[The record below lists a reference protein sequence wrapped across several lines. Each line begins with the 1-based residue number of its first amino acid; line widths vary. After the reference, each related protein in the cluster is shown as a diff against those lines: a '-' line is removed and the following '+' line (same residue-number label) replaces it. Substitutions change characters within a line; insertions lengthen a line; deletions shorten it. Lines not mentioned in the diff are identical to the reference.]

1 MALTEGDHYS
11 TVFTQHKYHDGNRDP
26 KSTILYGK
34 RRFMEIKE
42 RGQRGLSRLKAGKL
56 NSDPGGDVEPSQNL
70 SSRGPT
76 PLMRTKG
83 RMPTLYAG
91 ISPGEGVTSL
101 NLQENYSKYLEDP
114 SLFKKIKGR
123 SWGCR
128 HWNCGHKNFLHHC
141 KNDEIT
147 FHHKNHNSKM
157 MATRPIRKTPQ
168 TERK

>member
-1 MALTEGDHYS
+1 M
-11 TVFTQHKYHDGNRDP
+11 P
-26 KSTILYGK
+26 KTGK
-34 RRFMEIKE
+34 SLCKTRFMESKRRE
-42 RGQRGLSRLKAGKL
+42 QRGLSRLKAGKL

-114 SLFKKIKGR
+114 SLFKKNKG
-123 SWGCR
+123 SVLGVSSLELWSQEFPSSLQ
-128 HWNCGHKNFLHHC
+128 K
-141 KNDEIT
+141 
-147 FHHKNHNSKM
+147 
-157 MATRPIRKTPQ
+157 
-168 TERK
+168 